1 MTKKEYRERII
12 EMEEERTS
20 LLRDALYPMG
30 ASNLSV
36 FAEMVNQFE
45 DINKKLYKIIDALE
59 NLSDEQ

>member
-1 MTKKEYRERII
+1 MTKKEYRDRMVEI
-12 EMEEERTS
+12 EEERAS
-20 LLRDALYPMG
+20 LLKDALYPMG

-45 DINKKLYKIIDALE
+45 DINKKLYKIINALE